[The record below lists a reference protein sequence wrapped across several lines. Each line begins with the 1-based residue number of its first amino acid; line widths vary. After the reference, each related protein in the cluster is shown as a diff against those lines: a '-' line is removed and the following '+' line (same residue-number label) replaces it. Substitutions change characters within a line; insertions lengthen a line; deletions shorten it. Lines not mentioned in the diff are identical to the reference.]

1 MRIATGQKYHPPIKI
16 PNCLIIF
23 EQQIETMRKTLTSL
37 MILAAATQVQA
48 QLLPNGS
55 FEDWTGSGTSVQMS
69 GGWRGN
75 GVLRLENL
83 TVNSQSGQETR
94 LPAGGR
100 YFIGLRNV
108 VSGTQGSLGF
118 IANRFAFNARPVSMR
133 TAVMYFP
140 GTVAGESWGFR
151 ILFLK
156 NNMSGGKDTI
166 LQAGGVLNPQAIGD
180 WGQFTVGLSQLYN
193 SNFTDNPDTADIT
206 FTLTP
211 NSTSQISAAG
221 LLALDMMTFT
231 DFAVSA
237 KPFSV
242 DAVGQVNVFPN
253 PAANTPVQ
261 FSFRNGM
268 KGQGRLDVYNLQGQL
283 VKTLFD
289 GTLEQGAHQY
299 TLPAGSLSQGMYI
312 YRLTHEGGVKE
323 GKFAIQ

>member
-1 MRIATGQKYHPPIKI
+1 MPAQM

-23 EQQIETMRKTLTSL
+23 ENPIITMRKTLTSL
-37 MILAAATQVQA
+37 MLLAAATQVQA

-55 FEDWTGSGTSVQMS
+55 FEDWTGSGTSIQMG
-69 GGWRGN
+69 GGWTGN
-75 GVLRLENL
+75 GILRLENL

-108 VSGTQGSLGF
+108 ISGQQGSLGT
-118 IANRFAFNARPVSMR
+118 IANRFAFNQRPISMR

-156 NNMSGGKDTI
+156 NKMGGGKDTI

-193 SNFTDNPDTADIT
+193 TSFTDNPDTAVVI
-206 FTLTP
+206 FSLTP
-211 NSTSQISAAG
+211 NSNNQISAAG

-242 DAVGQVNVFPN
+242 DAVGEVNVFPN

-268 KGQGRLDVYNLQGQL
+268 KGQGRMDIFNLQGQL

-289 GTLEQGAHQY
+289 GTLEQGAHQFS
-299 TLPAGSLSQGMYI
+299 LPAGSLGQGMYI

>member
-1 MRIATGQKYHPPIKI
+1 MRIATLQKYHPLIKN
-16 PNCLIIF
+16 PKCLIIF
-23 EQQIETMRKTLTSL
+23 EHQYKIMRNTLTTL
-37 MILAAATQVQA
+37 VLLAVAAQAQA

-55 FEDWTGSGTSVQMS
+55 FEDWTGSGTSLQIG
-69 GGWRGN
+69 GGWRGT
-75 GVLRLENL
+75 GRLTRFESL
-83 TVNSQSGQETR
+83 QVNSQSGTEFR

-100 YFIGLRNV
+100 YFIGLQNAI
-108 VSGTQGSLGF
+108 SGQQGVLGS
-118 IANRFAFNARPVSMR
+118 ISNRFAFNQRPVSMR
-133 TAVMYFP
+133 TAVMFFP
-140 GTVAGESWGFR
+140 GSVPGESWGFS

-156 NNMSGGKDTI
+156 NKMGGGKDTI
-166 LQAGGVLNPQAIGD
+166 LRAGGVLNPQGIGD

-193 SNFTDNPDTADIT
+193 PSFTANPDTAVVV
-206 FTLTP
+206 FSLTP
-211 NSTSQISAAG
+211 AGTQISAAG

-253 PAANTPVQ
+253 PASNTPVQ

-283 VKTLFD
+283 VKTLFN

-299 TLPAGSLSQGMYI
+299 TLPAGSLGQGMYI